1 MQIGELALRAGV
13 STRALRHYESRQLIE
28 SSRLDNGY
36 RDYASSMVQRV
47 LWVRELLECGFSTRQ
62 IHGLLQ
68 YLEEEED
75 SEGFLACLQQHL
87 EKLVALD
94 ALQAQ
99 LAERRGR
106 LAEKIGRY
114 LPLLEGLMRA
124 PDLQPPKRAHSH
136 ATLER

>member
-36 RDYASSMVQRV
+36 RDYSTSMVQRV
-47 LWVRELLECGFSTRQ
+47 LWIRELLECGFSTRQ

-87 EKLVALD
+87 EKLAALD
-94 ALQAQ
+94 ALQVQ
-99 LAERRGR
+99 LAERRSR

-114 LPLLEGLMRA
+114 LPLQKDLLRT
-124 PDLQPPKRAHSH
+124 PDLRLFEQVHSQV
-136 ATLER
+136 TLEK

>member
-1 MQIGELALRAGV
+1 MQIGELASRAGV

-36 RDYASSMVQRV
+36 RDYALAMVQRV

-99 LAERRGR
+99 LAERRER
-106 LAEKIGRY
+106 LAEKIERY
-114 LPLLEGLMRA
+114 LPLHESLARG
-124 PDLQPPKRAHSH
+124 PDLRPPERAHAQ

>member
-13 STRALRHYESRQLIE
+13 STRAIRHYESRQLIE

-36 RDYASSMVQRV
+36 RDYALSMVQRV

-94 ALQAQ
+94 ALQTQ
-99 LAERRGR
+99 LTKRRER
-106 LAEKIGRY
+106 LAEKIERY
-114 LPLLEGLMRA
+114 LPLQEGLLRV
-124 PDLQPPKRAHSH
+124 PDLRPPKRAHTQ

>member
-13 STRALRHYESRQLIE
+13 SARALRHYESKQLIE

-36 RDYASSMVQRV
+36 RDYAASMVQRV

-99 LAERRGR
+99 LAERRER
-106 LAEKIGRY
+106 LAKKIERY
-114 LPLLEGLMRA
+114 LPLHEGLLRA
-124 PDLQPPKRAHSH
+124 PDLRPPERAHAQ
-136 ATLER
+136 ATWER

>member
-28 SSRLDNGY
+28 SARLDNGY
-36 RDYASSMVQRV
+36 RDYAASMVQRV

-99 LAERRGR
+99 LAVRRER
-106 LAEKIGRY
+106 LAEKIERY
-114 LPLLEGLMRA
+114 LPLHESLVRA
-124 PDLQPPKRAHSH
+124 PDLRPLERAHAQ

>member
-1 MQIGELALRAGV
+1 MQIKELAVRAGV
-13 STRALRHYESRQLIE
+13 STRALRHYEARQLLE

-36 RDYASSMVQRV
+36 RDYAPSMVQRV

-68 YLEEEED
+68 FLEEQED
-75 SEGFLACLQQHL
+75 SEGFLACLQQHM

-99 LAERRGR
+99 LAARRER

-114 LPLLEGLMRA
+114 LPVQDGLVRA
-124 PDLQPPKRAHSH
+124 PDLQPPQPVHRQLM
-136 ATLER
+136 LEK

>member
-36 RDYASSMVQRV
+36 RDYATSMVQRV
-47 LWVRELLECGFSTRQ
+47 LWIRELLECGFSTRQ

-87 EKLVALD
+87 EKLAALD
-94 ALQAQ
+94 ALQVQ
-99 LAERRGR
+99 LAERRSR

-114 LPLLEGLMRA
+114 LPLQKDLLRT
-124 PDLQPPKRAHSH
+124 PDLRLFERVHSQV
-136 ATLER
+136 TLEK

>member
-1 MQIGELALRAGV
+1 MQIGELAVRAGV
-13 STRALRHYESRQLIE
+13 STRALRHYESRQLLE
-28 SSRLDNGY
+28 STRLDNGY
-36 RDYASSMVQRV
+36 RDYAPSMVQRV

-68 YLEEEED
+68 YLAEEED
-75 SEGFLACLQQHL
+75 SEGFLACLQQHI

-99 LAERRGR
+99 LTERRER

-114 LPLLEGLMRA
+114 LPLHQGVLRA
-124 PDLQPPKRAHSH
+124 PDLWPPERVHSQV
-136 ATLER
+136 TLER

>member
-1 MQIGELALRAGV
+1 MQIGELASRAGV

-36 RDYASSMVQRV
+36 RDYSSSMLQRV
-47 LWVRELLECGFSTRQ
+47 LWIRELLDCGFSTRQ

-94 ALQAQ
+94 ALQAE
-99 LAERRGR
+99 LAGRRER
-106 LAEKIGRY
+106 LAQKIERY
-114 LPLLEGLMRA
+114 LPLQAGLARV
-124 PDLQPPKRAHSH
+124 PDLQSLERAHWQ
-136 ATLER
+136 ATLET

>member
-13 STRALRHYESRQLIE
+13 STRALRHYESKQLIE
-28 SSRLDNGY
+28 SARLDNGY
-36 RDYASSMVQRV
+36 RDYAASMVQRV

-99 LAERRGR
+99 LAERRER
-106 LAEKIGRY
+106 LAEKIERY
-114 LPLLEGLMRA
+114 LPLRQDLLRA
-124 PDLQPPKRAHSH
+124 PDLRPPKRADSQ
-136 ATLER
+136 ATLEI

>member
-1 MQIGELALRAGV
+1 MQIGELAVRTGV

-87 EKLVALD
+87 EKLLALD

-99 LAERRGR
+99 LAERRER

-114 LPLLEGLMRA
+114 LPLQHGLVRA
-124 PDLQPPKRAHSH
+124 PDLRPPERSHSQV
-136 ATLER
+136 TLER

>member
-36 RDYASSMVQRV
+36 RDYASAMVQRV
-47 LWVRELLECGFSTRQ
+47 LWIRELIECGFSTRQ

-106 LAEKIGRY
+106 LAEKVGRY
-114 LPLLEGLMRA
+114 LPLQKGLVRP
-124 PDLQPPKRAHSH
+124 PDLRSPDRAHSQ